1 MPGALTAYL
10 AAVNLAAFAAFAF
23 DKHRAQT
30 GGWRIPER
38 RLLGL
43 AAAGGGAGAAA
54 AQQLLRHKTRKEPFA
69 SQLRLIIAV
78 QAILA
83 GLAVILLR

>member
-1 MPGALTAYL
+1 MPRALAAYL
-10 AAVNLAAFAAFAF
+10 LAVNLAAFSAFAF

-38 RLLGL
+38 RLLEL
-43 AAAGGGAGAAA
+43 AAVGGSAGAAA
-54 AQQLLRHKTRKEPFA
+54 AQRLLRHKTRKEPFA
-69 SQLRLIIAV
+69 SRLRLIFAV

-83 GLAVILLR
+83 LLAAMLLR